1 MDYCHGQCLEKVVK
15 CVDTYRYCKG
25 WEEMCVRKDVA
36 QICKRTCGMC
46 TDKGKGSCNGFM
58 CDGHCQPLTYQC
70 DGVSD
75 CNDGADEMGCKYI
88 TDAWYDDNKTR
99 RCGIRRA
106 MTELTINFTRGKQ
119 SSYGPE
125 DKVSSSRSKRLINAR
140 FASSHSWPW
149 TGLILTESH
158 PIAKSGKKV
167 TFCGATLI
175 HEDWAITAAHCVT
188 QRGAVKGSN
197 FLVTF
202 GKHYLKNDR
211 QTEQVRNI
219 SRILYFKDYNDYDIY
234 NDIALLRL
242 NESVEL
248 NNYVNIACMPISPDV
263 RQFYTNGGVA
273 TGWGFDEKGRI
284 ASRLKQTLVKPMDRH
299 KCSRQIFSFPFMNID
314 PSLLCT
320 ELDQRDSSHG
330 VICDG
335 DSGGPM
341 VVRRKGGAYSLLGV
355 ASFGTDKNC
364 SKAGEAAVY
373 TNVYYFLPWI
383 RHFVNVTY
391 V

>member
-1 MDYCHGQCLEKVVK
+1 MDYCHGQCVEKVER

-25 WEEMCVRKDVA
+25 WEEMCVNKDVA
-36 QICKRTCGMC
+36 RLCKRTCGKC
-46 TDKGKGSCNGFM
+46 TDKGKGPCNGFM
-58 CDGHCQPLTYQC
+58 CDGKCQPLTYQC

-75 CNDGADEMGCKYI
+75 CTDGADETGCKYI
-88 TDAWYDDNKTR
+88 TDSWYDSNSR
-99 RCGIRRA
+99 
-106 MTELTINFTRGKQ
+106 
-119 SSYGPE
+119 
-125 DKVSSSRSKRLINAR
+125 RSKRLINAR
-140 FASSHSWPW
+140 FAASNSWPW
-149 TGLILTESH
+149 TGIILTESQSS
-158 PIAKSGKKV
+158 PTIENSKPSKQV

-188 QRGAVKGSN
+188 QRGNVIVQGSN
-197 FLVTF
+197 FIVTF
-202 GKHYLKNDR
+202 GKHYLANDAR
-211 QTEQVRNI
+211 TEQVRNI
-219 SRILYFKDYNDYDIY
+219 SRVLYFKDYSDNDIY

-242 NESVEL
+242 NASVVL
-248 NNYVNIACMPISPDV
+248 NDYVNIACMPISPDV

-284 ASRLKQTLVKPMDRH
+284 SSRLKQTLVKPMDRH
-299 KCSRQIFSFPFMNID
+299 KCSREIFSFPFININ

-320 ELDQRDSSHG
+320 ELEQKTFG

-355 ASFGTDKNC
+355 ASFGTDRNC
-364 SKAGEAAVY
+364 SREGEAAIY